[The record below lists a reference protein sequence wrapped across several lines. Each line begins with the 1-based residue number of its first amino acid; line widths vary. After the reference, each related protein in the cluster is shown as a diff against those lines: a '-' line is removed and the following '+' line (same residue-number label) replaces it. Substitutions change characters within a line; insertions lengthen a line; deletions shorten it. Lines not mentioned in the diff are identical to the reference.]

1 MMGTLR
7 QRKANW
13 LAKKQKPAEPS
24 LLDQLSGPLKD
35 FVNDFKEHGKAVLE
49 KVREENPA
57 KYLEM
62 ASKLAALVVT
72 LKPPQDGF
80 HDANTMEEI
89 GLRLLKSIGMEEE
102 DITPEMITEAIA
114 CNDAFIAKLQAIRDD
129 AIMAAAVQGEG
140 ELN

>member
-1 MMGTLR
+1 
-7 QRKANW
+7 
-13 LAKKQKPAEPS
+13 
-24 LLDQLSGPLKD
+24 
-35 FVNDFKEHGKAVLE
+35 LE

-72 LKPPQDGF
+72 LKPSQGGF
-80 HDANTMEEI
+80 QDANTMEEI

-102 DITPEMITEAIA
+102 DITPEMISEAIGA
-114 CNDAFIAKLQAIRDD
+114 NNKFVARLEEIRNDGMMR
-129 AIMAAAVQGEG
+129 AAGEPEG

>member
-1 MMGTLR
+1 MSVR

-13 LAKKQKPAEPS
+13 VSQKKKPEAT
-24 LLDQLSGPLKD
+24 LLEQLSGPLRD
-35 FVNDFKEHGKAVLE
+35 FVNDFKAHGKTVLE
-49 KVREENPA
+49 KVREENPE
-57 KYLEM
+57 KYLEL
-62 ASKLAALVVT
+62 STKLAALVAT

-102 DITPEMITEAIA
+102 DVTAAMISEAIA
-114 CNDAFIAKLQAIRDD
+114 ANERFIARLEEIRNDGM
-129 AIMAAAVQGEG
+129 MAAAVEAEG

>member
-1 MMGTLR
+1 MMAPR

-13 LAKKQKPAEPS
+13 LAKKQKPAEAS
-24 LLDQLSGPLKD
+24 LIDQLGGPLKD
-35 FVNDFKEHGKAVLE
+35 FVNDFKEHGKTVLE
-49 KVREENPA
+49 TVRAENPA

-102 DITPEMITEAIA
+102 DITPEMIAEAIA
-114 CNDAFIAKLQAIRDD
+114 ANEKFVAGLEEIRNNG
-129 AIMAAAVQGEG
+129 MMRAAVEPDA